1 MFFNDSNYNSEVIS
15 TINTINSIIDDTN
28 KELDKLKFTRQCM
41 IEKLLYEIHSIT
53 TYPITYGIAFY
64 QAINDYLNRKEKPLP
79 KGDELKEK
87 YGKFTPKSCYEILL
101 EDLQNHISSNIK
113 SIDKIVW
120 MGYNNYGVCVY
131 FNVNNNTYYLTIPI
145 IKNISIRELVYETN
159 DYNETNNYIDYDIAK
174 FKLFI
179 QDGTY
184 SWKLVKASYNL
195 DDLKID

>member
-1 MFFNDSNYNSEVIS
+1 MFFNDLNYNSK
-15 TINTINSIIDDTN
+15 TINTIDTIKSIIYDTD
-28 KELDKLKFTRQCM
+28 KELNKLKFTKQCM

-53 TYPITYGIAFY
+53 TYPIPYGIAFY
-64 QAINDYLNRKEKPLP
+64 QAINDYINRKEKPLP

-87 YGKFTPKSCYEILL
+87 YGNSDPKSCYKILL

-120 MGYNNYGVCVY
+120 MGYNEYGVCVY
-131 FNVNNNTYYLTIPI
+131 FNIDNNTYHLTIPI
-145 IKNISIRELVYETN
+145 IKNISIRELTYDT
-159 DYNETNNYIDYDIAK
+159 DDYIDYDIAK

-179 QDGTY
+179 QDGTH
-184 SWKLVKASYNL
+184 SWKLVKASYEL